1 MAVVGSRVT
10 VGTSAALLASG
21 AGTDTAQGVS
31 ALVNN
36 RGAAS
41 VDLGGSSVTTGN
53 GYELEAAK
61 SVSIALQPEEELY
74 AVAASGTVSVHVLKV
89 SA

>member
-10 VGTSAALLASG
+10 VTTAATLLASG
-21 AGTDTAQGVS
+21 VGTDSVEGVS
-31 ALVNN
+31 ALVTN

-41 VDLGGSSVTTGN
+41 VALGGSGVTSGV

-61 SVSIALQPEEELY
+61 SVSVELASGEELH
-74 AVAASGTVSVHVLKV
+74 AIAASGTVAVHVLKV